1 MVDPLHQFEIH
12 RLIPLSLFGYDVSFT
27 NASLSMLISA
37 LLIVLVLHLATGYK
51 HHLIPGRFQVAVES
65 LFSLVA
71 QMLKTHVGPNG
82 LVYFPYVFCLFLFI
96 LMGNLLGLLPYS
108 FTFTSHIIV
117 TLCLALFVFFSS
129 IILGFAKHGLHFL
142 KLFLPDGIPL
152 YVAPLL
158 VPVEIISFLSRPI
171 SLAVRLFANMVAG
184 HIMLKI
190 FAGFG
195 VLLVASNLLPLALAP
210 LLVNAA
216 MTGFELLVAILQ
228 AYVFTILTCIYLNDA
243 INLH

>member
-12 RLIPLSLFGYDVSFT
+12 EIVPLSLFGYDISFT
-27 NASLSMLISA
+27 NASLSMVMSA
-37 LLIVLVLHLATGYK
+37 LVALFFLHMATRK
-51 HHLIPGRFQVAVES
+51 QALIPGRFQMAVES
-65 LFSLVA
+65 LFSFIG
-71 QMLKTHVGPNG
+71 QMIKTHVGREG
-82 LVYFPYVFCLFLFI
+82 LAYFPHVFCLFLFI
-96 LMGNLLGLLPYS
+96 LVGNTLGLLPYA

-117 TLCLALFVFFSS
+117 TFSLAMLVFMGS
-129 IILGFAKHGLHFL
+129 IIIGVKKHGLHFF
-142 KLFLPDGIPL
+142 KLFFPDGIPV

-171 SLAVRLFANMVAG
+171 SLSVRLFANMVAG

-190 FAGFG
+190 FAGFC
-195 VLLVASNLLPLALAP
+195 VLLAASNFFPLAAAP
-210 LLVNAA
+210 LLINAA
-216 MTGFELLVAILQ
+216 MTGFEFLVALLQ

>member
-1 MVDPLHQFEIH
+1 MIDPLHQFEIH
-12 RLIPLSLFGYDVSFT
+12 RIIPLSLFGYDISFT
-27 NASLSMLISA
+27 NASLAMLTSA
-37 LLIVLVLHLATGYK
+37 ALTLLILHVATK
-51 HHLIPGRFQVAVES
+51 QKVLIPGRFQMAVES
-65 LFSLVA
+65 LFSFIA
-71 QMLKTHVGPNG
+71 QMLKTHVGPEG
-82 LVYFPYVFCLFLFI
+82 FLLFPYVFCLFLFI

-117 TLCLALFVFFSS
+117 TFSLALLVFVGS
-129 IILGFAKHGLHFL
+129 IIIGFAKHGMHFF

-195 VLLVASNLLPLALAP
+195 VLLAASNFFPLALAP
-210 LLVNAA
+210 LFVNAA